1 MTTLEG
7 KSAFPENHPLALGT
21 GGGGVMS
28 GPVHHFLPQADVV
41 LGIGC
46 SFTKH
51 GMATNI
57 PAGKTI
63 IHATNDERDLNK
75 NYTADHPILGDAKLV
90 LRQFIDAVKDL
101 LGAAR
106 ARDGAAAAEVQAG
119 EGGVARRSGCPSSP
133 RTRCRSR
140 PTA

>member
-7 KSAFPENHPLALGT
+7 KGAFPEDHPLSLGT

-28 GPVHHFLPQADVV
+28 GPVYHFLPKADLVFGV
-41 LGIGC
+41 GC
-46 SFTKH
+46 SFTRH

-75 NYTADHPILGDAKLV
+75 NYPADHPILGDAKLV
-90 LRQFIDAVKDL
+90 LRQFIDAVKDRSEEHTSELQSLTNLVCRL
-101 LGAAR
+101 LL
-106 ARDGAAAAEVQAG
+106 EKKKKNK
-119 EGGVARRSGCPSSP
+119 
-133 RTRCRSR
+133 
-140 PTA
+140 